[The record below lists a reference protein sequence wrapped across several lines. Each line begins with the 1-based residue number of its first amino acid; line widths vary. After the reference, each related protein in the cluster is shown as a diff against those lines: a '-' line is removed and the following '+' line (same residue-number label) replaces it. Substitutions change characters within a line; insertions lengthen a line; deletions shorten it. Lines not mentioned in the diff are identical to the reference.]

1 MLGLGW
7 SFFALSSEYRLGQLT
22 EYYYLTKLLH
32 VSYYDF
38 LAMPIFI
45 RKFLINKWIEDNK
58 E

>member
-1 MLGLGW
+1 LGW

-32 VSYYDF
+32 VSYSDF